1 MKMERIENRIARFT
15 QLAVRDLYGTGETP
29 VAIQVQATRRDQ
41 RGDYTVVTFPLAR
54 ISGKNPEATGHD
66 IGGYLKANVPE
77 ISDYEVVK
85 GFLNLLLSDS
95 FWLTFFIEAFSG
107 SHYGHKPVT
116 PESPVVVVEYSSPN
130 TNKPLHL
137 GHIRNNLLGFAVAK
151 ISAASGNQ
159 VSMVN
164 LVNDRGIHI
173 CKSML
178 AWTKWGNGATPQSSG
193 LKGDKLVGDYY
204 IRFDKEYKTEIA
216 RLQSEGRTEDQAK
229 AEAPLIREAQE
240 MLVKWEQGDKEIIDL
255 WSTMNGW
262 VYEGFD
268 KTYRRLGVSF
278 DRFYYES
285 QTYKL
290 GKDIVTGGLE
300 SGVLFRKDDGS
311 VWADL
316 TGDGLDQKL
325 LLRSDGTS
333 VYMTQDLG
341 TAHQRYGEYHFDRHI
356 YVVGNEQDYH
366 FKVLKL
372 ILKKMGFDWSDKLYH
387 LSYGMVE
394 LPHGRMKSREGTVV
408 DADDL
413 IEEMV
418 ETARNVS
425 AELGKLGG
433 FPEEEKEL
441 VNYRIAMGA
450 LKYYILKV
458 DPQKTMMFNPEE
470 SIDFNGNTGPFIQYT
485 CVRIRSVQRKAAEAG
500 LTPALPV
507 TDGMDLDPRET
518 VLLKRLYQYPDI
530 LEEAA
535 RSLSPALLANYFYE
549 LVKEYNHFYQV
560 CPILKETDTARRDF
574 RLALSV
580 FIANHIQD
588 GMGLLGIEI
597 PDRM

>member
-1 MKMERIENRIARFT
+1 MMERIENRIARVT
-15 QLAVRDLYGTGETP
+15 VLAIRELYHSEEKP
-29 VAIQVQATRRDQ
+29 ENIQVQSTRKDQ
-41 RGDYTVVTFPLAR
+41 KGDYTVVTFPLTR
-54 ISGKNPEATGHD
+54 ISHKKPEETGAE
-66 IGGYLKANVPE
+66 IGGFLKAHLPE
-77 ISDYEVVK
+77 ISEFEVIK
-85 GFLNLLLSDS
+85 GFLNLILSDQ
-95 FWLTFFIEAFSG
+95 FWAGFFKDISGNLT
-107 SHYGHKPVT
+107 YGHKVVAS
-116 PESPVVVVEYSSPN
+116 ESPVVVVEYSSPN

-137 GHIRNNLLGFAVAK
+137 GHIRNNLLGFAVSQI
-151 ISAASGNQ
+151 ISASGNQ
-159 VSMVN
+159 VKMVN

-178 AWTKWGNGATPQSSG
+178 AWQKWGNGATPESSG
-193 LKGDKLVGDYY
+193 LKGDKLVGEYY
-204 IRFDKEYKTEIA
+204 IRFDKEYKIEIQD
-216 RLQSEGRTEDQAK
+216 LISKGFTEDQAK
-229 AEAPLIREAQE
+229 ADAPIIREAQD
-240 MLVKWEQGDKEIIDL
+240 MLLRWEKSDPETIEL
-255 WSTMNGW
+255 WSRMNGW

-268 KTYRRLGVSF
+268 KTYKKLGVSF
-278 DRFYYES
+278 DKFYHES
-285 QTYKL
+285 ETYKL
-290 GKDIVTGGLE
+290 GKDLVTGGLD
-300 SGVLFRKDDGS
+300 SGVLFRKEDGS

-341 TAHQRYGEYHFDRHI
+341 TAHQRFEEFHFDRHI

-372 ILKKMGFDWSDKLYH
+372 VLKKLGFDWSDRLYH

-413 IEEMV
+413 VQEMID
-418 ETARNVS
+418 TARKVS
-425 AELGKLGG
+425 AELGKLED
-433 FPEEEKEL
+433 FPEDEKEM
-441 VNYRIAMGA
+441 VNYRIALGA

-485 CVRIRSVQRKAAEAG
+485 CVRIRSVERKASELDILSG
-500 LTPALPV
+500 RELVTALE
-507 TDGMDLDPRET
+507 LDPRECT
-518 VLLKRLYQYPDI
+518 LLKRIYQYPDI
-530 LEEAA
+530 LEEAG
-535 RSLSPALLANYFYE
+535 RTLSPALVANYFYE

-560 CPILKETDTARRDF
+560 CPILKEPDAEKRDF
-574 RLALSV
+574 RLALSK
-580 FIANHIQD
+580 FIGNHIQD